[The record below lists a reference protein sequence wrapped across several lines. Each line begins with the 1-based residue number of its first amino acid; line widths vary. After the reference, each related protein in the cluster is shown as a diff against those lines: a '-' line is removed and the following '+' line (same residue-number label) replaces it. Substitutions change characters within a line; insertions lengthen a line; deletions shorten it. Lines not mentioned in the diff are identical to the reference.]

1 MHNNINMFF
10 QYTKRDSKSV
20 YDVWKHFLCFYVTEL
35 KETEEKLVSR
45 INSQINQLKKC
56 NCVDIDRKLNSLYHC
71 SIAFAYL
78 TIYIFTICWNMFTY
92 SIINWIDYFEYLL
105 FYRPC
110 TGTLPRYSLCLL
122 HATFFLLRCTYWIS
136 RCFVFNSSKT
146 LYC

>member
-10 QYTKRDSKSV
+10 QYTKCDSKSV

-105 FYRPC
+105 FYRLC